1 MTTSGTPHENTRG
14 AAVRHGD
21 SGIIAVRGIG
31 KVYPQPGGGRAPVL
45 RNVDLAVEPGAILG
59 LLGPNGAGKTT
70 LIKILAGLLRPDTGS
85 GRVLGYDLAR
95 QHAEVRARVSLV
107 APTADVG
114 IDNNLTVRQNL
125 AFWAPIYGLRGARAR
140 ARIDDL
146 LGKLGLVEKAD
157 FWPMHISAGQRQ
169 RLALARSLLA
179 ENRLVFLD
187 EPTNKLDLEGV
198 RSVRRM
204 IAELNREQG
213 VTIVLTTHVM
223 EEAEELCGEIA
234 LLRQG
239 ELIAHQPTAELMR
252 SLHLARPITVT
263 VRRSESS
270 ESYVKSQAMSQ
281 TGLLGEAAASP
292 RWEWEQELSRLP
304 GATGAAIDES
314 TIPASVAPGTFM
326 RLTVESLDLR
336 ATTPALLA
344 WVRARGLAL
353 MSMRAEPVTLTE
365 VFTALTRRQQPLP
378 QGATDSVD
386 SGGRRG

>member
-1 MTTSGTPHENTRG
+1 MAMTASGAPHENTRDSARG
-14 AAVRHGD
+14 PTGD
-21 SGIIAVRGIG
+21 TIITVRGIS
-31 KVYPQPGGGRAPVL
+31 KVYPQAGGRREPVL
-45 RNVDLAVEPGAILG
+45 RGINLSVAPGAILG

-70 LIKILAGLLRPDTGS
+70 LIKILAGLLRPDS
-85 GRVLGYDLAR
+85 GDGTVLGYDLLR

-140 ARIDDL
+140 ARIDEL
-146 LGKLGLVEKAD
+146 LGKVGLVEKSD

-239 ELIAHQPTAELMR
+239 ELVAHQPTADLMR
-252 SLHLARPITVT
+252 SLRMARPVTVT
-263 VRRSESS
+263 VRRPA
-270 ESYVKSQAMSQ
+270 SQ
-281 TGLLGEAAASP
+281 EAAHAGLSVDALRP
-292 RWEWEQELSRLP
+292 EWERELTHLP
-304 GATGAAIDES
+304 GVTGATA
-314 TIPASVAPGTFM
+314 TTPAPSAHETPDALLTV
-326 RLTVESLDLR
+326 TVESLDLR

-344 WVRARGLAL
+344 WAQAHGFAL
-353 MSMRAEPVTLTE
+353 VSMRAEPVTLTD
-365 VFTALTRRQQPLP
+365 VFTALTGHQQTP
-378 QGATDSVD
+378 QTFA
-386 SGGRRG
+386 GGEERSE

>member
-1 MTTSGTPHENTRG
+1 MAVTPYENTHESTSGLI
-14 AAVRHGD
+14 
-21 SGIIAVRGIG
+21 SGERTDIIAVRGIG
-31 KVYPQPGGGRAPVL
+31 KAYPQPGGSRVPVL
-45 RNVDLAVEPGAILG
+45 RNVDLAIPPGSILG

-70 LIKILAGLLRPDTGS
+70 LIKILAGLLRPDS
-85 GRVLGYDLAR
+85 GGGTVLGYDLLR

-198 RSVRRM
+198 RSVRQM

-213 VTIVLTTHVM
+213 ATIVLTTHVM

-239 ELIAHQPTAELMR
+239 ELVAHQPTGELVR

-263 VRRSESS
+263 VRYAER
-270 ESYVKSQAMSQ
+270 VAVPQ
-281 TGLLGEAAASP
+281 TGQHGAVPASP
-292 RWEWEQELSRLP
+292 AWEHELRSLP
-304 GATGAAIDES
+304 GATDALM
-314 TIPASVAPGTFM
+314 GTVSGELAT
-326 RLTVESLDLR
+326 LTVESLDLR
-336 ATTPALLA
+336 TTTPALLA
-344 WVRARGLAL
+344 WVRERSFSLV
-353 MSMRAEPVTLTE
+353 SMRAEPVTLTD
-365 VFTALTRRQQPLP
+365 VFTALTRRKQSLP
-378 QGATDSVD
+378 PRPTERAE
-386 SGGRRG
+386 SGELGG